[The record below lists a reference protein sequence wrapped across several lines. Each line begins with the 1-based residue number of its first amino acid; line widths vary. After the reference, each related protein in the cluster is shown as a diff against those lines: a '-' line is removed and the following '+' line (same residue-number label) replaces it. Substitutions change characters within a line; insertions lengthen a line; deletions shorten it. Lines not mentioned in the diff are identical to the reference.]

1 MAGGSFDPYA
11 VSLMRLAAGSGPAA
25 VSAALAG
32 LDRTQLRRIAEAQS
46 LTITRAT
53 PAGLAKAAVARWR
66 DRLAAA
72 G

>member
-1 MAGGSFDPYA
+1 MSRVSPSSHEASHRMARVRQKGTDA
-11 VSLMRLAAGSGPAA
+11 ELSLRKE
-25 VSAALAG
+25 
-32 LDRTQLRRIAEAQS
+32 TQLRRIAEAQS